1 MKKIDFKEI
10 IEITCCL
17 YVFFFLTFY
26 GTGKILDGQSYT
38 EARIVDK
45 IALMPIGLVPDFE
58 LAWTFMVR
66 FCVKKKNEHGKER
79 SFTFVQYDNIYCYP
93 SVINDISPKNMGEIM
108 FFCGLSTEC

>member
-26 GTGKILDGQSYT
+26 GTGKILDGQFYT

-45 IALMPIGLVPDFE
+45 IALIPIGLVPDFE

-66 FCVKKKNEHGKER
+66 FCVKKKMNMEKRDPSH
-79 SFTFVQYDNIYCYP
+79 SFSMTTFIVTP
-93 SVINDISPKNMGEIM
+93 
-108 FFCGLSTEC
+108 LS